1 MFMPIKFFRS
11 QNPEQITLP
20 ILDDFQNTEAQFID
34 DVPQEFSKG
43 LQYVGFK
50 LHDHEFLLIMASV
63 REIVMLSRITYVPR
77 ANSLVEGV
85 IALRG
90 EIMPVINLKKF
101 LKFPKSAAKSTT
113 RIIILECEHGGFG
126 LLVDD
131 ITQFVSLSAAEIEM
145 IPPNFFPSEY
155 RILSG
160 LSKLGRQIRGII
172 DVKAIVSE
180 IMNNIRV
187 EVEDEI

>member
-1 MFMPIKFFRS
+1 M
-11 QNPEQITLP
+11 
-20 ILDDFQNTEAQFID
+20 
-34 DVPQEFSKG
+34 
-43 LQYVGFK
+43 
-50 LHDHEFLLIMASV
+50 
-63 REIVMLSRITYVPR
+63 
-77 ANSLVEGV
+77 
-85 IALRG
+85 
-90 EIMPVINLKKF
+90 
-101 LKFPKSAAKSTT
+101 
-113 RIIILECEHGGFG
+113 ECEHGGFG